1 MALNIQRLQFVLAIL
16 VAVQENV
23 PAMSGVMVFPPF
35 RPPGLGAARCIESH
49 TFGSGVHTVELKPR
63 CEGGCSGKKPEDGDK
78 CVVGSEASGSVLIFL
93 SGVCQNMTCK
103 INNES
108 EIYKQEMN
116 VSLGSNGVYE
126 SPIPQLPG
134 CGFTSVQD
142 KKRQYLLSM
151 ECTSCGS
158 QLNQTT
164 RPDCTLCVASQYVIE
179 SGDVRLTVGECR
191 NGTCVSLN
199 RTETV
204 DVRKELVSNSD

>member
-1 MALNIQRLQFVLAIL
+1 MALKIQRLQLVLAIL

-23 PAMSGVMVFPPF
+23 PATSGVMVSPPF
-35 RPPGLGAARCIESH
+35 RPPELGAARCIESH
-49 TFGSGVHTVELKPR
+49 TFGRGVQTLELKQR

-78 CVVGSEASGSVLIFL
+78 CVAGSEASGSVLIFL
-93 SGVCQNMTCK
+93 SGVCQNKTCK

-116 VSLGSNGVYE
+116 VSLGSNGV

-142 KKRQYLLSM
+142 KNRQHLLSM

-164 RPDCTLCVASQYVIE
+164 RPDCTPCVASQNITE
-179 SGDVRLTVGECR
+179 SGNVRLTVGECR

-204 DVRKELVSNSD
+204 DVKKELVSNSD

>member
-1 MALNIQRLQFVLAIL
+1 MALKIQRLQLVLAIII
-16 VAVQENV
+16 AVQENV
-23 PAMSGVMVFPPF
+23 PAIQGVMVPPF
-35 RPPGLGAARCIESH
+35 PRPPGLRGASCIKSH
-49 TFGSGVHTVELKPR
+49 IFGSGVNTINLRPR
-63 CEGGCSGKKPEDGDK
+63 CEKGCSGEEPKDGDK
-78 CVVGSEASGSVLIFL
+78 CVVESGTSGYVFVVL

-103 INNES
+103 VNNGS
-108 EIYKQEMN
+108 EVYKQEMN
-116 VSLGSNGVYE
+116 VSLDINGVA
-126 SPIPQLPG
+126 PIPQLPG

-164 RPDCTLCVASQYVIE
+164 RPDCTPCVASQNITE
-179 SGDVRLTVGECR
+179 SGNVRLTVGECR

-204 DVRKELVSNSD
+204 DVKKELVSNSD

>member
-1 MALNIQRLQFVLAIL
+1 MALKIQRLQLVLAIL

-23 PAMSGVMVFPPF
+23 PATSGVMVSPPF
-35 RPPGLGAARCIESH
+35 RPPELGAARCIESH
-49 TFGSGVHTVELKPR
+49 TFGRGVQTLELKQR

-78 CVVGSEASGSVLIFL
+78 CVAGSEASGSVLIFL
-93 SGVCQNMTCK
+93 SGVCQNKTCK

-116 VSLGSNGVYE
+116 VSLGSNGV

-142 KKRQYLLSM
+142 KNRQ
-151 ECTSCGS
+151 
-158 QLNQTT
+158 
-164 RPDCTLCVASQYVIE
+164 ASQNITE
-179 SGDVRLTVGECR
+179 SGNVRLTVGECR

-204 DVRKELVSNSD
+204 DVKKELVSNSD